1 MSESNLQPHKFYSR
15 LNPHMLEYLAA
26 EHLNSSQMKILLH
39 LAHIMTRKNLAQSPK
54 NINMLPH
61 LSDSFS
67 IELKNLKKLLKPMK
81 ELQIYISET
90 PKAWRINPYILNKV
104 EFLPSIYGFSAVSK
118 LTEGYAVWALTDIG
132 TAHVRCESYQALVK
146 GQEVAENKRDDEMAE
161 LLKKMQAMDI
171 CHANDMSLVT
181 EKLSSLEN
189 TVSLVYET
197 LQRIVARYDDDEA
210 KEVIRHLKIIK

>member
-26 EHLNSSQMKILLH
+26 EHLNPSQMKILLH

-54 NINMLPH
+54 DMNMLPH
-61 LSDSFS
+61 LSGSFS

-104 EFLPSIYGFSAVSK
+104 EFLPSLYGFSTVSK
-118 LTEGYAVWALTDIG
+118 LTEGYSVWALTDTG

-146 GQEVAENKRDDEMAE
+146 GQ
-161 LLKKMQAMDI
+161 
-171 CHANDMSLVT
+171 
-181 EKLSSLEN
+181 
-189 TVSLVYET
+189 
-197 LQRIVARYDDDEA
+197 
-210 KEVIRHLKIIK
+210 